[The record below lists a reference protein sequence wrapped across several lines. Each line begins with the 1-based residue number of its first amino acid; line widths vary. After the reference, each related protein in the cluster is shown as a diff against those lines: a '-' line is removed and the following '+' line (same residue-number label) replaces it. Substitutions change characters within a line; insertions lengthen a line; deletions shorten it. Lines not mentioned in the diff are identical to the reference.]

1 MTRIAVDSEE
11 ETKCA
16 ERFDA
21 FLDITH
27 SASIL
32 DAAAQAIQD
41 RQSRHGDIEACSARV
56 AALWSAYLSREI
68 TPTDVTRMMILLKIA
83 RSQEGD
89 QTDPDHATD
98 IAGYAALLQQ
108 LAGSG

>member
-1 MTRIAVDSEE
+1 MAGAYIRVAQKI
-11 ETKCA
+11 K
-16 ERFDA
+16 
-21 FLDITH
+21 
-27 SASIL
+27 IL

-41 RQSRHGDIEACSARV
+41 RHSRHGDIEQCFGRV
-56 AALWSAYLSREI
+56 AALWSAYMSREI
-68 TPTDVTRMMILLKIA
+68 TPTDVTRMMILLKVA
-83 RSQEGD
+83 RSQEGE